1 MSRAEAYAEAAIR
14 GALEDLRGTAEGG
27 RHNATLHA
35 AIRLGNF
42 VGAGV
47 LDAADAE
54 GLLLDAALST
64 GLPREEAG
72 PAIRWGLDKG
82 QSTPAT
88 LPTEDGEPP
97 RASSSV
103 GRWTPPPPKPREE
116 PPPAPVGEPPPPPP
130 PVEGLDA
137 WRLRGTRLRSVRDR
151 DGEPLDLGWR
161 GLLSTFSRPTV
172 LDSVADKG
180 ALPAWTAGVYRGGSG
195 PHDLRGG
202 VELLE
207 ASAVVLDLDAREGP
221 PPKGATEEAV
231 LDYTLRR
238 GERLPPGRV
247 ERLLAEVLPGV
258 AWAAHPTASS
268 TPSAWRW
275 RLVLPLAEPLPGGAY
290 TVVVDALRE
299 AFLASSAPRA
309 LEADEAH
316 NRQPTGLSYRPATTA
331 AAEAHYRVL
340 SAEGG
345 LLSWRALLDGYAE
358 PLALEGTS
366 EDPAYVSALGA
377 LLEARCKVRRQA
389 AAREARRRDARLA
402 AVEARGFVRPSP
414 EWFTEEPPPRE
425 YLLHVPDPGG
435 PEGRGAGLL
444 ARGIPAIL
452 SAGGGSGKTFAL
464 VGLALA
470 IVTRSPWLGRYP
482 VGAGTIGRCA
492 LLLGEEPLEEVRRR
506 LHTQARA
513 LGLSLSRL
521 EERLLIL
528 PGAGAGDLALTQAQD
543 GGRPAHTEWAED
555 LYAYLEAEAAPGWD
569 AIILDPLSHFAGP
582 DTEKDN
588 AAATRLMQVL
598 TRFTRLPG
606 GPVVLM
612 AHHERKPGKEDGG
625 EASASSA
632 SVRGASAIVD
642 NARWVARLHS
652 ELGGV
657 PYGVEALGLARLRVT
672 KSNYAPPNDNRD
684 GDLLLRVEGGALR
697 APTLAEAGRFS
708 TAGAPPLEGMT
719 VPTKTVGER
728 QRARIAKLE
737 RDYALARERA
747 EGDAERLAKLEREY
761 ALKRAHAEEE
771 HRNDKAAAERRRP
784 KS

>member
-1 MSRAEAYAEAAIR
+1 MSRADAYAEAAIR
-14 GALEDLRGTAEGG
+14 GELEELRGTAEGG
-27 RHNATLHA
+27 RHNAALRA
-35 AIRLGNF
+35 SARLGEF
-42 VGAGV
+42 VAAGV
-47 LDAADAE
+47 LDGATAE
-54 GLLLDAALST
+54 GLLLDAALAT
-64 GLPREEAG
+64 GLPHEEALTT
-72 PAIRWGLDKG
+72 IRWGLD
-82 QSTPAT
+82 QEQRSPAT

-97 RASSSV
+97 RASSAV
-103 GRWTPPPPKPREE
+103 GRWTPPPPPREE
-116 PPPAPVGEPPPPPP
+116 PPPAEVGEPPPPPP

-137 WRLRGTRLRSVRDR
+137 WRLRGTRLRSVHDR
-151 DGEPLDLGWR
+151 DGEPLGLGWR

-172 LDSVADKG
+172 LDSAADKG
-180 ALPAWTAGVYRGGSG
+180 TLPAWTAGVYRGGSG
-195 PHDLRGG
+195 PHDLPRGA
-202 VELLE
+202 ELLE

-221 PPKGATEEAV
+221 PPKGATEAAL
-231 LDYTLRR
+231 LDYALRR

-247 ERLLAEVLPGV
+247 ERLLAEVLPGI

-268 TPSAWRW
+268 TPSLWRW

-309 LEADEAH
+309 LEADVAH
-316 NRQPTGLSYRPATTA
+316 NRKPTGLSFRPATTA
-331 AAEAHYRVL
+331 DAEEHYRVL

-345 LLSWRALLDGYAE
+345 LLSWRALLDGFAA
-358 PLALEGTS
+358 PLALKGTS
-366 EDPAYVSALGA
+366 EDTAYVSALGA
-377 LLEARCKVRRQA
+377 LLEGRCKVRREA
-389 AAREARRRDARLA
+389 AAREARKRDARLA
-402 AVEARGFVRPSP
+402 AVEARGFVRPSA

-425 YLLHVPDPGG
+425 YLLHVPDPFG

-470 IVTRSPWLGRYP
+470 IVTRTPWLGRYP

-513 LGLSLSRL
+513 LGLSLSRV
-521 EERLLIL
+521 EERLLLL
-528 PGAGAGDLALTQAQD
+528 PGAGAGDLALTQAQE
-543 GGRPAHTEWAED
+543 GGRPAQTEWAAD

-582 DTEKDN
+582 DVEKDN

-612 AHHERKPGKEDGG
+612 AHHERKPGKEEG
-625 EASASSA
+625 EAAASSA

-642 NARWVARLHS
+642 NARWVARLRS
-652 ELGGV
+652 ERGGV

-672 KSNYAPPNDNRD
+672 KSNYAPPNDDRD
-684 GDLLLRVEGGALR
+684 GDLLLRVKGGALR

-728 QRARIAKLE
+728 QRARLAKLE
-737 RDYALARERA
+737 RDHALARERA
-747 EGDAERLAKLEREY
+747 EGDAERLAKIDREY
-761 ALKRAHAEEE
+761 GLKRTHAEEE
-771 HRNDKAAAERRRP
+771 HRNDKAAAERKRP